1 MSANKTKQSNAIMYT
16 SCLTVVS
23 TMEISF
29 HLLGKE

>member
-1 MSANKTKQSNAIMYT
+1 MSANKTKQSNAIMY
-16 SCLTVVS
+16 CQAAGILS